1 MAYLEVRKG
10 KRLISRRTVDEDRAM
25 KGLRVRLGSE
35 GQTRIRLGESKT
47 IGSYRVD
54 LVTDE
59 TPPSATTTSPAPPAS
74 AETRGLS
81 ELQFSGAPR
90 SGRTPASQAVPE
102 IDGYVVLDELGHG
115 GMGIVWR
122 AVQLS
127 TKRHVA
133 LKLLGIRSFA
143 SKRARARF
151 GREVALAARL
161 THPNIA
167 RIYDSG
173 LRSGIYYY
181 AMELVEGLHLDRY
194 AWEMGL
200 DHDRIL
206 ALMKKVCEAMAFA
219 HSKGVVHRDLKPSNI
234 LVTGDGEPHIL
245 DFGLAKASEKARV
258 DLTISIEGEVAG
270 TPGYMS
276 PEQAAGDMEAIDER
290 SDVYSLGVIL
300 YQLLTGKMPHDM
312 SGSPYQVM
320 KRKVEEDV
328 IPPRRAAAT
337 IGRDLECLL
346 LKALARDPRER
357 YRSAADF
364 AEDIGHYLASE
375 PLSAKKGDSFY
386 LLRKCLRKHRR
397 YAVTVVVALIATAV
411 AGVALDYFL
420 REFQS
425 MEEEIVRTS
434 AEDRRRIDM
443 LYEQRRQRRSQF
455 QNRRENEAQ
464 AAYLSLARA
473 MQNRDWNAATQE
485 LNKLKNQCSDTNSY
499 RNHQQE
505 IEVWD
510 RQLQAMGF
518 QRFAP
523 QGYQYLPRGSRR

>member
-10 KRLISRRTVDEDRAM
+10 KKLVTRRTVEEDRAM

-54 LVTDE
+54 LVTGE
-59 TPPSATTTSPAPPAS
+59 TPPSAAGTGPEPPGS
-74 AETRGLS
+74 AETQGLS

-90 SGRTPASQAVPE
+90 PARTPASQAVPE
-102 IDGYVVLDELGHG
+102 VDGYIVLDELGHG

-194 AWEMGL
+194 VWEMGL
-200 DHDRIL
+200 DRGRIL
-206 ALMKKVCEAMAFA
+206 TLMKKVCEAMAFA

-234 LVTGDGEPHIL
+234 LVTSDGEPHIL
-245 DFGLAKASEKARV
+245 DFGLAKTSEKVRA

-276 PEQAAGDMEAIDER
+276 PEQAAGNMEAVDER

-300 YQLLTGKMPHDM
+300 YQLLTGKMPHDL
-312 SGSPYQVM
+312 SGSPYQVI
-320 KRKVEEDV
+320 KRKVEEDI

-337 IGRDLECLL
+337 IDRDLEYLL
-346 LKALARDPRER
+346 LKALSRDPRER
-357 YRSAADF
+357 YGAAADF
-364 AEDIGHYLASE
+364 AEDIGHYLARE
-375 PLSAKKGDSFY
+375 PLSAKRGDSFY
-386 LLRKCLRKHRR
+386 FLRKCLRKHRR
-397 YAVTVVVALIATAV
+397 YAVTAVVALIATVA

-434 AEDRRRIDM
+434 AEDRQRIEM
-443 LYEQRRQRRSQF
+443 LYEQRMRQRSQR
-455 QNRRENEAQ
+455 NNIRENEAQ
-464 AAYLSLARA
+464 AAYLSLGRA
-473 MQNRDWNAATQE
+473 MQSSDWVTARQE
-485 LNKLKNQCSDTNSY
+485 LDKLKNRYRDTDQY
-499 RNHQQE
+499 RNNGQQ
-505 IEVWD
+505 IEAWD
-510 RQLQAMGF
+510 RRIQAMGF
-518 QRFAP
+518 QGFVP
-523 QGYQYLPRGSRR
+523 QGYQYQPRGGRR